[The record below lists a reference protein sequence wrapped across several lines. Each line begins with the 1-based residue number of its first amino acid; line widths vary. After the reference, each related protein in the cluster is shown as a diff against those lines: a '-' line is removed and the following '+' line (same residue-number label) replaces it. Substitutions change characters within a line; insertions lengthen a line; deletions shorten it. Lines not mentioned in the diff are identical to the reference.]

1 MSANYKREINY
12 LDRAI
17 KSGETAYKKL
27 TKVRDELSSAS
38 RWGILDTVKGKWFT
52 TFVKQRKIKEAG
64 KISDEAVLAINA
76 FERELANVS
85 NHTTLKI
92 KMSKP
97 AVLADYFLDST
108 IVDVIVQMQIRK
120 NRKNVERTM
129 KQIQGIL
136 AELRDEK
143 AILRRMQRGEVF
155 EKEI

>member
-27 TKVRDELSSAS
+27 AKVRDELSSAS
-38 RWGILDTVKGKWFT
+38 RWGILDTIKGKWLT
-52 TFVKQRKIKEAG
+52 TFIKQRKIKEAG
-64 KISDEAVLAINA
+64 KIADEAVLAINA

-85 NHTTLKI
+85 NYTTLKI

-97 AVLADYFLDST
+97 AALADYFLDST
-108 IVDVIVQMQIRK
+108 VVDVIVQMQVRK

-143 AILRRMQRGEVF
+143 AILRRMERGEVF
-155 EKEI
+155 EQEI